1 MSISRI
7 HLESVVSS
15 VFDSFRQLAMASFRG
30 GTPLRCVMRVLGAT
44 SKALAQAVFEENWPL
59 SKASIAIS
67 IRLSLGIAAMMNIVV
82 ENDKLTAP

>member
-1 MSISRI
+1 MSRI

-15 VFDSFRQLAMASFRG
+15 VFDSFQQSAMASFQG
-30 GTPLRCVMRVLGAT
+30 GTPLRRVMRVLGAT

-67 IRLSLGIAAMMNIVV
+67 IRLSLGIAAMMNMVV
-82 ENDKLTAP
+82 ENNRMTAP